1 MEYLD
6 DFQGFTGISV
16 RSREYLY
23 QYFSDFEQSVVSPVS
38 PSRSFF
44 KTLYV
49 CRMAKTG
56 ISEKSDFWEIEFE
69 FLLFEA

>member
-6 DFQGFTGISV
+6 DFQGFPGISV
-16 RSREYLY
+16 RSL
-23 QYFSDFEQSVVSPVS
+23 VSGNICVNVS
-38 PSRSFF
+38 QISNDLSSRRGCV
-44 KTLYV
+44 KTSYV

-69 FLLFEA
+69 FLLFGA